1 VGIVGTLLVLFMM
14 IHLMW
19 GATYITNVKV
29 KSKMDTIL
37 RGSII
42 GFIATI
48 PYIMVSWVLYMLGI
62 SPSTVIHYGAIL
74 ITSPGTAITTLT
86 LLLGL
91 LAVTISG
98 TFMGNILAFLLNWTG
113 SDYALL
119 KSTGLGV
126 VLWIVHSKV
135 LPSLI
140 EPKLFKVLP
149 PSMVLQALIVA
160 GIWGIV
166 AGYSYL
172 SLEKRSN

>member
-1 VGIVGTLLVLFMM
+1 L
-14 IHLMW
+14 
-19 GATYITNVKV
+19 
-29 KSKMDTIL
+29 
-37 RGSII
+37 
-42 GFIATI
+42 
-48 PYIMVSWVLYMLGI
+48 
-62 SPSTVIHYGAIL
+62 
-74 ITSPGTAITTLT
+74 
-86 LLLGL
+86 
-91 LAVTISG
+91 
-98 TFMGNILAFLLNWTG
+98 TG

>member
-1 VGIVGTLLVLFMM
+1 
-14 IHLMW
+14 
-19 GATYITNVKV
+19 
-29 KSKMDTIL
+29 MDTIL
-37 RGSII
+37 RGSIV

-48 PYIMVSWVLYMLGI
+48 PYIMVSWFLYMVGV
-62 SPSTVIHYGAIL
+62 SPFTVIHYGAIL
-74 ITSPGTAITTLT
+74 ITPPGTTITTLP

-98 TFMGNILAFLLNWTG
+98 TFMGNILAFLLRSTG
-113 SDYALL
+113 SDYAIF

-140 EPKLFKVLP
+140 EPELFKVLP
-149 PSMVLQALIVA
+149 TPMVLQALIVV
-160 GIWGIV
+160 GVWGIV

-172 SLEKRSN
+172 ALEKRSN